1 VNKVERGTDEKE
13 SLWKMKNSLK
23 DRRFEW
29 LTRWDEVWDPSFVK
43 WWKELMERSP
53 DGHVFFEPCM
63 VRAWYETYRNLR
75 RIEPRFLIARLNS
88 ECAVFYPL
96 VLDRGGWKDAWLR
109 VIQPVGRNE
118 FDYQDPIV
126 SGECTKAIGSSF
138 WQDIVDELSRMG
150 GDFDILEIP
159 RVRQGRTLG
168 FEGFA
173 ETGSAPYLEL
183 ARFKSFEQLLMA
195 LSRNL
200 RHDVRRQQRHL
211 SALGILT
218 MDVLGKDGLKSAME
232 ILPRFLSH
240 YRARWEP
247 TCSKLMPWPSRKD
260 DFYKNLLA
268 NVLPSGFLHISVLK
282 CGEKAIS
289 WHVGFLYKRRFYAD
303 TATFDSAFSNYSPG
317 KVHLAKLLE
326 EAFRQQVE
334 VFDFLAGA
342 ESYKLWWTQQAIGL
356 YRLSILRPGFLP
368 WLRDNSRRL
377 LRKAASLKLRRHN

>member
-1 VNKVERGTDEKE
+1 MEN
-13 SLWKMKNSLK
+13 LLK
-23 DRRFEW
+23 DCRFEW
-29 LTRWDEVWDPSFVK
+29 VTRWDEVWDPSFVK
-43 WWKELMERSP
+43 QWKELMERSP
-53 DGHVFFEPCM
+53 DGHVFFEPSM

-75 RIEPRFLIARLNS
+75 RIEPRFLIFRPNS
-88 ECAVFYPL
+88 ECTVFYPL
-96 VLDRGGWKDAWLR
+96 VLDRSGWKDAWLR

-126 SGECTKAIGSSF
+126 SGDCTKAIGSSF
-138 WQDIVDELSRMG
+138 WQDIVNELSG
-150 GDFDILEIP
+150 SFGDFDLFEIP

-173 ETGSAPYLEL
+173 KTGDAPFLEL
-183 ARFKSFEQLLMA
+183 ARFESFEQLFTA
-195 LSRNL
+195 LSKNL
-200 RHDVRRQQRHL
+200 RRDVQRRQRRL
-211 SALGILT
+211 IALGILT
-218 MDVLGKDGLKSAME
+218 MDVVGKDDLSYAME
-232 ILPRFLSH
+232 ILPGLLSH

-247 TCSKLMPWPSRKD
+247 TCPKLMPWPSRKD

-282 CGEKAIS
+282 CGEEAIS
-289 WHVGFLYKRRFYAD
+289 WDVSFLYKRRFYDD
-303 TATFDSAFSNYSPG
+303 TCAFNSAFSEYSPG

-342 ESYKLWWTQQAIGL
+342 ESYKLQWTQQAIGL

-368 WLRDNSRRL
+368 WIRDNSRKL
-377 LRKAASLKLRRHN
+377 LRKIASLKFLRHN